1 MSDDSEDKE
10 KGAAPAG
17 ETPPAAG
24 SEAPSEEV
32 KDAGPPLI
40 SIDHFA
46 DVVLKT
52 GEVVSAEP
60 HPNADRLL
68 VMKIDVGEVEPR
80 QIVAGIASDWEPD
93 QLVGRRMIICCNLKP
108 AKLRGVESQGMM
120 LAVKG
125 NDRVWPLTVEG
136 DVTAGTRVT

>member
-1 MSDDSEDKE
+1 MSDDQEE
-10 KGAAPAG
+10 KAPEEPSGGAEP
-17 ETPPAAG
+17 T
-24 SEAPSEEV
+24 EEV
-32 KDAGPPLI
+32 DPGPPLI

-46 DVVLKT
+46 EVVLKT
-52 GEVVSAEP
+52 GKVIEAGP

-68 VMKIDVGEVEPR
+68 VMKVDTGEAEPR
-80 QIVAGIASDWEPD
+80 QIVAGIASDWQPED
-93 QLVGRRMIICCNLKP
+93 LVGRRMIVCCNLKP

-136 DVTAGTRVT
+136 DVDPGTRVT